1 MTKLKNWSIY
11 KMKFDQTEALTYY
24 EVLDRASSFL
34 RELNH
39 SSFVAEWLMRERL
52 DWSKTELVMQYRNVM
67 PVSELKQFERD
78 FEEFLKGLPMQQ
90 IIGHEWFYNRKF
102 KVTEDTLIPR
112 PETEEWLELVLTE
125 LPQEPLTVVDIGTGT
140 GIIGLTVKLERPADD
155 VTITDISKEALDV
168 AKENAQVLGAEV
180 TAELGDLF
188 DPLVGKKFDVIISNP
203 PYISEDEINV
213 MDQSVLDYEPKSALF
228 ADEDGLAI
236 YKRMAESIE
245 KYLKPNGRIYLEI
258 GYQQGDSVSRLFKNA
273 FPDAKVTIWQDFNQL
288 DRVVAVE
295 L

>member
-34 RELNH
+34 SELNH

-112 PETEEWLELVLTE
+112 PETEEWLEQVLTD
-125 LPQEPLTVVDIGTGT
+125 LPQEPLSIVDIGTGT

-168 AKENAQVLGAEV
+168 AKENAQVLGAEI

-188 DPLVGKKFDVIISNP
+188 EPLVGKKFDAIISNP
-203 PYISEDEINV
+203 PYISEAEINV

-273 FPDAKVTIWQDFNQL
+273 FPDAKVTVWQDFNQL

>member
-112 PETEEWLELVLTE
+112 PETEEWLEQVLTD

-168 AKENAQVLGAEV
+168 AKENAQVLGAEI

-188 DPLVGKKFDVIISNP
+188 EPLVGKKFDAIISNP
-203 PYISEDEINV
+203 PYISEAEINV

-258 GYQQGDSVSRLFKNA
+258 GYRQGDSVSRLFKNA

>member
-1 MTKLKNWSIY
+1 
-11 KMKFDQTEALTYY
+11 MKFDQTEALTYY

-78 FEEFLKGLPMQQ
+78 FEQFVKGLPMQQ

-112 PETEEWLELVLTE
+112 PETEEWLEQVLTD

-168 AKENAQVLGAEV
+168 AKENAQVLGAEI

-188 DPLVGKKFDVIISNP
+188 DPLVGKKFDAIISNP
-203 PYISEDEINV
+203 PYISEAEINV

-273 FPDAKVTIWQDFNQL
+273 FPDAKVTVWQDFNQL

>member
-34 RELNH
+34 SELNH

-112 PETEEWLELVLTE
+112 PETEEWLEQVLTD

-245 KYLKPNGRIYLEI
+245 MYLKPNGRIYLEI

>member
-34 RELNH
+34 SELNH

-273 FPDAKVTIWQDFNQL
+273 FPDAKVTVWQDFNQL

>member
-112 PETEEWLELVLTE
+112 PETEEWLEQVLTD
-125 LPQEPLTVVDIGTGT
+125 LPQEPLSVVDIGTGT

-188 DPLVGKKFDVIISNP
+188 DPLVGKKFDAIISNP
-203 PYISEDEINV
+203 PYISEAEINV

>member
-1 MTKLKNWSIY
+1 
-11 KMKFDQTEALTYY
+11 MKFDQTEALTYY

-34 RELNH
+34 SELNH

-78 FEEFLKGLPMQQ
+78 FEQFLKGLPMQQ

-112 PETEEWLELVLTE
+112 PETEEWLEQVLTD

-188 DPLVGKKFDVIISNP
+188 EPLVGKKFDAIISNP
-203 PYISEDEINV
+203 PYISEAEINV

>member
-34 RELNH
+34 SELNH

-78 FEEFLKGLPMQQ
+78 FEEFLKGLPIQQ

-112 PETEEWLELVLTE
+112 PETEEWLEQVLTD

>member
-112 PETEEWLELVLTE
+112 PETEEWLEQVLTD

-140 GIIGLTVKLERPADD
+140 GIIGLTVKLERPADH

>member
-67 PVSELKQFERD
+67 PASELKQFERD

-112 PETEEWLELVLTE
+112 PETEEWLEQVLTD
-125 LPQEPLTVVDIGTGT
+125 LPQEPLSIVDIGTGT

-168 AKENAQVLGAEV
+168 AKENAQVLDAEI

-188 DPLVGKKFDVIISNP
+188 EPLVGKKFDAIISNP
-203 PYISEDEINV
+203 PYISEAEINV

>member
-112 PETEEWLELVLTE
+112 PETEEWLEQVLTD
-125 LPQEPLTVVDIGTGT
+125 LPQEPLSIVDIGTGT

-188 DPLVGKKFDVIISNP
+188 EPLVGKKFDAIISNP
-203 PYISEDEINV
+203 PYISEAEINV

-258 GYQQGDSVSRLFKNA
+258 GYRQGDSVSRLFKNA

>member
-34 RELNH
+34 SELNH

-67 PVSELKQFERD
+67 PASELKQFERD
-78 FEEFLKGLPMQQ
+78 FEQFLKGLPMQQ

-112 PETEEWLELVLTE
+112 PETEEWLEQVLTD

-168 AKENAQVLGAEV
+168 AKENAQVLGAEI

-188 DPLVGKKFDVIISNP
+188 EPLVGKKFDAIISNP
-203 PYISEDEINV
+203 PYISEAEINV

>member
-112 PETEEWLELVLTE
+112 PETEEWLEQVLTD

-168 AKENAQVLGAEV
+168 AKENAQVLGAEI

-203 PYISEDEINV
+203 PYISEAEINV

>member
-34 RELNH
+34 SELNH

-112 PETEEWLELVLTE
+112 PETEEWLEQVLTD

-168 AKENAQVLGAEV
+168 AKENAQVLGAEI

-188 DPLVGKKFDVIISNP
+188 EPLVGKKFDAIISNP
-203 PYISEDEINV
+203 PYISEAEINV

-258 GYQQGDSVSRLFKNA
+258 GYRQGDSVSRLFKNA

>member
-78 FEEFLKGLPMQQ
+78 FEQFVKGLPMQQ

-112 PETEEWLELVLTE
+112 PETEEWLEQVLTD

-168 AKENAQVLGAEV
+168 AKENAQVLGAEI

-188 DPLVGKKFDVIISNP
+188 EPLVGKKFDAIISNP
-203 PYISEDEINV
+203 PYISEAEINV

>member
-112 PETEEWLELVLTE
+112 PETEEWLEQVLTD
-125 LPQEPLTVVDIGTGT
+125 LPQEPLSIVDIGTGT

-188 DPLVGKKFDVIISNP
+188 DPLVGKKFDAIISNP
-203 PYISEDEINV
+203 PYISEAEINV

-273 FPDAKVTIWQDFNQL
+273 FPDAKVTVWQDFNQL

>member
-1 MTKLKNWSIY
+1 
-11 KMKFDQTEALTYY
+11 MKFDQTEALTYY

-34 RELNH
+34 SELNH

-112 PETEEWLELVLTE
+112 PETEEWLEQVLTD
-125 LPQEPLTVVDIGTGT
+125 LPQEPLSIVDIGTGT

-168 AKENAQVLGAEV
+168 AKENAQVLGAEI

-188 DPLVGKKFDVIISNP
+188 EPLVGKKFDAIISNP
-203 PYISEDEINV
+203 PYISEAEINV

-236 YKRMAESIE
+236 YKRMAKSID
-245 KYLKPNGRIYLEI
+245 KYLKPKGRIYLEI
-258 GYQQGDSVSRLFKNA
+258 GYQQGESVSRLFKNA
-273 FPDAKVTIWQDFNQL
+273 FPDAKVTVWQDFNQL

>member
-34 RELNH
+34 SELNH

-112 PETEEWLELVLTE
+112 PETEEWLEQVLTD

-168 AKENAQVLGAEV
+168 AKENAQVLGAVV

-273 FPDAKVTIWQDFNQL
+273 FPDAKVTVWQDFNQL

>member
-67 PVSELKQFERD
+67 PASELKQFERD

-112 PETEEWLELVLTE
+112 PETEEWLEQVLTD

-180 TAELGDLF
+180 TAELGNLF
-188 DPLVGKKFDVIISNP
+188 EPLVGKKFDVIISNP
-203 PYISEDEINV
+203 PYISEAEINV

-258 GYQQGDSVSRLFKNA
+258 GYRQGDSVSRLFKNA

>member
-11 KMKFDQTEALTYY
+11 KMKFDQTEAPTYY

-78 FEEFLKGLPMQQ
+78 FEQFVKGLPMQQ

-102 KVTEDTLIPR
+102 KVTKDTLIPR
-112 PETEEWLELVLTE
+112 PETEEWLEQVLTE
-125 LPQEPLTVVDIGTGT
+125 LPEEPMSVVDIGTGT
-140 GIIGLTVKLERPADD
+140 GIIGITVKLERPNDH

-168 AKENAQVLGAEV
+168 AKENAQVLGAEI

-188 DPLVGKKFDVIISNP
+188 EPLVGKKFDAIISNP
-203 PYISEDEINV
+203 PYISEAEINI

-236 YKRMAESIE
+236 YKRMAKSIE

-258 GYQQGDSVSRLFKNA
+258 GYQQGESVSRLFKNA
-273 FPDAKVTIWQDFNQL
+273 FPDAKVSVWQDFNHL

>member
-34 RELNH
+34 SELNH

-112 PETEEWLELVLTE
+112 PETEEWLEQVLTE
-125 LPQEPLTVVDIGTGT
+125 LPQGPLTVVDIGTGT

-168 AKENAQVLGAEV
+168 AKENAQVLGAEI

-188 DPLVGKKFDVIISNP
+188 EPLVGKKFDAIISNP
-203 PYISEDEINV
+203 PYISEAEINV
-213 MDQSVLDYEPKSALF
+213 MDQSVVDYEPKSALF

-273 FPDAKVTIWQDFNQL
+273 FPDAKVTVWQDFNQL

>member
-1 MTKLKNWSIY
+1 
-11 KMKFDQTEALTYY
+11 MKFDQTEALTYY

-34 RELNH
+34 SELNH

-67 PVSELKQFERD
+67 PASELKQFERD

-112 PETEEWLELVLTE
+112 PETEEWLEQVLTD

-168 AKENAQVLGAEV
+168 AKENAQVLGAEI

-188 DPLVGKKFDVIISNP
+188 EPLVGKKFDAIISNP
-203 PYISEDEINV
+203 PYISEAEINV

-273 FPDAKVTIWQDFNQL
+273 FPDAKVTVWQDFNQL

>member
-34 RELNH
+34 SELNH

-112 PETEEWLELVLTE
+112 PETEEWLEQVLAD

>member
-112 PETEEWLELVLTE
+112 PETEEWLEQVLTE
-125 LPQEPLTVVDIGTGT
+125 LPQGPLTVVDIGTGT
-140 GIIGLTVKLERPADD
+140 GIIGLTVKLERPADH

>member
-90 IIGHEWFYNRKF
+90 IIGHEWFHNRKF

-112 PETEEWLELVLTE
+112 PETEEWLEQVLTD
-125 LPQEPLTVVDIGTGT
+125 LPQEPLSIVDIGTGT

-168 AKENAQVLGAEV
+168 AKENAQVLGAEI

-188 DPLVGKKFDVIISNP
+188 EPLVGKKFDAIISNP
-203 PYISEDEINV
+203 PYISEAEINV

-273 FPDAKVTIWQDFNQL
+273 FPDAEVTVWQDFNQL

>member
-34 RELNH
+34 SELNH

-78 FEEFLKGLPMQQ
+78 FEQFVKGLPMQQ

-112 PETEEWLELVLTE
+112 PETEEWLEQVLTD
-125 LPQEPLTVVDIGTGT
+125 LPQEPLSIVDIGTGT

-168 AKENAQVLGAEV
+168 AKENAQVLGAEI

-188 DPLVGKKFDVIISNP
+188 EPLVGKKFDVIISNP

>member
-112 PETEEWLELVLTE
+112 PETEEWLEQVLTD
-125 LPQEPLTVVDIGTGT
+125 LPQEPLSVVDIGTGT

-168 AKENAQVLGAEV
+168 AKENAQVLGAEI

-188 DPLVGKKFDVIISNP
+188 EPLVGKKFDAIISNP
-203 PYISEDEINV
+203 PYISEAEINV

-273 FPDAKVTIWQDFNQL
+273 FPDAKVTVWQDFNQL

>member
-1 MTKLKNWSIY
+1 
-11 KMKFDQTEALTYY
+11 MKFDQTEALTYY

-34 RELNH
+34 SELNH

-112 PETEEWLELVLTE
+112 PETEEWLEQVLTD
-125 LPQEPLTVVDIGTGT
+125 LPHEPLSIVDIGTGT

-168 AKENAQVLGAEV
+168 AKENAQVLGAEI

-188 DPLVGKKFDVIISNP
+188 EPLVGKKFDAIISNP
-203 PYISEDEINV
+203 PYISEAEINV

-273 FPDAKVTIWQDFNQL
+273 FPDAKVTVWQDFNQL

>member
-112 PETEEWLELVLTE
+112 PETEEWLEQVLTD

-168 AKENAQVLGAEV
+168 AKENAQVLGAEI

-188 DPLVGKKFDVIISNP
+188 EPLVGKKFDAIISNP
-203 PYISEDEINV
+203 PYISEAEINV

-273 FPDAKVTIWQDFNQL
+273 FPDAKVTVWQDFNQL

>member
-112 PETEEWLELVLTE
+112 PETEEWLEQVLTD
-125 LPQEPLTVVDIGTGT
+125 LPQEPLSIVDIGTGT

-168 AKENAQVLGAEV
+168 AKENAQVLGAEI

-188 DPLVGKKFDVIISNP
+188 DPLVGKKFDAIISNP
-203 PYISEDEINV
+203 PYISEAEINV

-273 FPDAKVTIWQDFNQL
+273 FPDAKVTVWQDFNQL

>member
-78 FEEFLKGLPMQQ
+78 FEQFLKGLPMQQ

-112 PETEEWLELVLTE
+112 PETEEWLEQVLTD

-273 FPDAKVTIWQDFNQL
+273 FPDAKVTVWQDFNQL

>member
-1 MTKLKNWSIY
+1 
-11 KMKFDQTEALTYY
+11 MKFDQTEALTYY

-112 PETEEWLELVLTE
+112 PETEEWLEQVLTD

-203 PYISEDEINV
+203 PYISEAEINV

>member
-78 FEEFLKGLPMQQ
+78 FEQFLKGLPMQQ

-112 PETEEWLELVLTE
+112 PETEEWLEQVLTD

-203 PYISEDEINV
+203 PYISEAEINV

-273 FPDAKVTIWQDFNQL
+273 FPDAKVTVWQDFNQL

>member
-112 PETEEWLELVLTE
+112 PETEEWLEQVLTD

-168 AKENAQVLGAEV
+168 AKENAQVLGAEI
-180 TAELGDLF
+180 TAELGNLF
-188 DPLVGKKFDVIISNP
+188 EPLVGKKFDVIISNP

>member
-78 FEEFLKGLPMQQ
+78 FEEFVKGLPIQQ

-112 PETEEWLELVLTE
+112 PETEEWLEQVLTE

-140 GIIGLTVKLERPADD
+140 GIIGLTVKLERPADH
-155 VTITDISKEALDV
+155 VTITDISKEALDI
-168 AKENAQVLGAEV
+168 AKENSQVLGAEV

-245 KYLKPNGRIYLEI
+245 KYLEPNGRIYLEI

>member
-34 RELNH
+34 SELNH

-112 PETEEWLELVLTE
+112 PETEEWLEQVLTD

-168 AKENAQVLGAEV
+168 AKENAQVLGAEI

-188 DPLVGKKFDVIISNP
+188 EPLVGKKFDAIISNP
-203 PYISEDEINV
+203 PYISEAEINV

-273 FPDAKVTIWQDFNQL
+273 FPDAKVTVWQDFNQL

>member
-34 RELNH
+34 SELNH

-67 PVSELKQFERD
+67 PASELKQFERD

-112 PETEEWLELVLTE
+112 PETEEWLEQVLTE

-180 TAELGDLF
+180 TAELGNLF
-188 DPLVGKKFDVIISNP
+188 EPLVGKKFDVIISNP
-203 PYISEDEINV
+203 PYISEAEINV

-258 GYQQGDSVSRLFKNA
+258 GYRQGDSVSRLFKNA

>member
-78 FEEFLKGLPMQQ
+78 FEQFLKGLPMQQ

-112 PETEEWLELVLTE
+112 PETEEWLEQVLTD
-125 LPQEPLTVVDIGTGT
+125 LPQEPLSIVDIGTGT

>member
-34 RELNH
+34 SELNH

-112 PETEEWLELVLTE
+112 PETEEWLEQVLTD

-188 DPLVGKKFDVIISNP
+188 DPLVGKKFDAIISNP
-203 PYISEDEINV
+203 PYISEAEINV

-258 GYQQGDSVSRLFKNA
+258 GYRQGDSVSRLFKNA